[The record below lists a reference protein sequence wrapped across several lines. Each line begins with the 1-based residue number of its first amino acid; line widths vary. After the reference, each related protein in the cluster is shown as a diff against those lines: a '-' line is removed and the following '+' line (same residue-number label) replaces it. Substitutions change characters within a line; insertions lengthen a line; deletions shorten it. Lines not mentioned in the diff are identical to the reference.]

1 MWKDAE
7 YLNHQ
12 IVEMGMKKLRKKHPS
27 TLTSMENLAVTYAH
41 QGKYEQAEELMLN
54 VLDLSS
60 DANALPSLP
69 MAWLGHLGQWK
80 WLWAALSCP
89 RLAKPIENSVRRS
102 SCMDRKKNRHR
113 TEWNWGQLD
122 PRLRLLHFRVL
133 SVASCFILKI
143 FKNRPKTGCNQL
155 QPVFKLYIMYPYIK
169 LCSM

>member
-60 DANALPSLP
+60 VEQGFWKPRGYVGKGSEGRGQGTEQLTPHKPLPVSTGKGIP
-69 MAWLGHLGQWK
+69 
-80 WLWAALSCP
+80 
-89 RLAKPIENSVRRS
+89 
-102 SCMDRKKNRHR
+102 
-113 TEWNWGQLD
+113 
-122 PRLRLLHFRVL
+122 LL
-133 SVASCFILKI
+133 
-143 FKNRPKTGCNQL
+143 L
-155 QPVFKLYIMYPYIK
+155 QAGKFAPVF
-169 LCSM
+169 